1 MRLFQWLKNACAQ
14 NRRPVVHIPDG
25 PKTPPVRMRYCFS
38 GCVQGVGFRYEAKML
53 ADQLNLVGWV
63 RNESDGT
70 VVAEVEGQASYISEF
85 LRVMQAT
92 PRFDITDIQEECLP
106 LSGIETSFKA
116 LY

>member
-1 MRLFQWLKNACAQ
+1 
-14 NRRPVVHIPDG
+14 
-25 PKTPPVRMRYCFS
+25 MRYCFS
-38 GCVQGVGFRYEAKML
+38 GYVQGVGFRYEAKML

-70 VVAEVEGQASYISEF
+70 VVAEIEGQASYMSEF

-92 PRFDITDIQEECLP
+92 PRFDITDIQEERLP
-106 LSGIETSFKA
+106 LSGTETSFRV